1 MKKITVLGSTGS
13 IGTQSLEVIKA
24 HPDRFRV
31 EALTCGK
38 NKKKLEE
45 QIEKFRPA
53 FAVTER
59 EEDAHDLMRKF
70 PRTEFSWGEKGLI
83 EAAEGGCDMV
93 LNALMGMRGLAP
105 TYAAIQAGKDIALAN
120 KETLVAGGEL
130 VMDAAAKAGVKLLP
144 VDSEHSAIFQCLEGN
159 QNRPVK
165 KILLTASGGPFR
177 GYTKE
182 QLENVTL
189 AQALKHPKWKMGAK
203 ITIDSATMMNKG
215 LEVIEARW
223 LFDVEAEKIQIL
235 VHPQSIVHS
244 AVEFMDNSV
253 IAQLGVPDMGLP
265 IQYAL
270 TYPERRPSRSDRLDF
285 TAYPGGLH
293 FYAPDLE
300 ALPCL
305 ALAMRCAR
313 TGGTAP
319 TVMNAANEVA
329 VHLFLDHK
337 IGYHSIYESVAAAVD
352 AIAPAAAPDLDVIR
366 AADQE
371 ARAFVRSYFHF

>member
-159 QNRPVK
+159 KNRPVK

-189 AQALKHPKWKMGAK
+189 EQALKHPKWNMGAK

-253 IAQLGVPDMGLP
+253 IAQLGVPDMRIP
-265 IQYAL
+265 ISLAL
-270 TYPERRPSRSDRLDF
+270 GYPDRLKNGERELDF
-285 TAYPGGLH
+285 FGEGSNLTFEKPNPEVFGCISLAYEAIARGGSCS
-293 FYAPDLE
+293 A
-300 ALPCL
+300 
-305 ALAMRCAR
+305 
-313 TGGTAP
+313 
-319 TVMNAANEVA
+319 VMNAANEV
-329 VHLFLDHK
+329 L
-337 IGYHSIYESVAAAVD
+337 VAAFLEEKIRFVD
-352 AIAPAAAPDLDVIR
+352 IEKTLACILDAHKTAYNLDLEGILEIDKETRKLTREIL
-366 AADQE
+366 
-371 ARAFVRSYFHF
+371 

>member
-45 QIEKFRPA
+45 QIQKFRPA

-189 AQALKHPKWKMGAK
+189 AQALKHPKWNMGAK

-253 IAQLGVPDMGLP
+253 IAQLGVPDMRIP
-265 IQYAL
+265 ISLAL
-270 TYPERRPSRSDRLDF
+270 GYPDRLKNGERELDF
-285 TAYPGGLH
+285 FGEGSNLTFEKPNPEVFGCISLAYEAIARGGSCP
-293 FYAPDLE
+293 A
-300 ALPCL
+300 
-305 ALAMRCAR
+305 
-313 TGGTAP
+313 
-319 TVMNAANEVA
+319 VMNAANEV
-329 VHLFLDHK
+329 L
-337 IGYHSIYESVAAAVD
+337 VAAFLEEKIRFVD
-352 AIAPAAAPDLDVIR
+352 IEKTLACILDAHKTAYNLDLEGILEIDKETRKLTREIL
-366 AADQE
+366 
-371 ARAFVRSYFHF
+371 

>member
-83 EAAEGGCDMV
+83 EAAEGRCDMV

-253 IAQLGVPDMGLP
+253 IAQLGVPDMRIP
-265 IQYAL
+265 ISLAL
-270 TYPERRPSRSDRLDF
+270 GYPDRLKNGERELDF
-285 TAYPGGLH
+285 FGEGSNLTFEKPNPEVFGCISLAYEAIARGGSCP
-293 FYAPDLE
+293 A
-300 ALPCL
+300 
-305 ALAMRCAR
+305 
-313 TGGTAP
+313 
-319 TVMNAANEVA
+319 VMNAANEV
-329 VHLFLDHK
+329 L
-337 IGYHSIYESVAAAVD
+337 VAAFLEGKIRFVD
-352 AIAPAAAPDLDVIR
+352 IEKTLACILDAHKTAYNLDLEGILEIDKETRKLTREIL
-366 AADQE
+366 
-371 ARAFVRSYFHF
+371 

>member
-31 EALTCGK
+31 EVLTCGK

-59 EEDAHDLMRKF
+59 EEDAHELMRKF

-159 QNRPVK
+159 KNRPVK

-189 AQALKHPKWKMGAK
+189 AQALKHPKWNMGAK

-253 IAQLGVPDMGLP
+253 IAQLGVPDMRIP
-265 IQYAL
+265 ISLAL
-270 TYPERRPSRSDRLDF
+270 GYPDRLKNGERELDF
-285 TAYPGGLH
+285 FGEGSNLTFEKPNPEVFGCISLAYEAIARGGSCP
-293 FYAPDLE
+293 A
-300 ALPCL
+300 
-305 ALAMRCAR
+305 
-313 TGGTAP
+313 
-319 TVMNAANEVA
+319 VMNAANEV
-329 VHLFLDHK
+329 L
-337 IGYHSIYESVAAAVD
+337 VAAFSEEKIRFVD
-352 AIAPAAAPDLDVIR
+352 IEKTLACILDAHKTAYNLDLEGILEIDKETRKLTREIL
-366 AADQE
+366 
-371 ARAFVRSYFHF
+371 

>member
-189 AQALKHPKWKMGAK
+189 VQALKHPKWNMGAK

-253 IAQLGVPDMGLP
+253 IAQLGVPDMRIP
-265 IQYAL
+265 ISLAL
-270 TYPERRPSRSDRLDF
+270 GYPDRLKNGERELDF
-285 TAYPGGLH
+285 FGEGSNLTFEKPTGRKLPGGYECGKRSFGCGVFGRENSFCGH
-293 FYAPDLE
+293 RKNTCMYS
-300 ALPCL
+300 
-305 ALAMRCAR
+305 RC
-313 TGGTAP
+313 T
-319 TVMNAANEVA
+319 
-329 VHLFLDHK
+329 
-337 IGYHSIYESVAAAVD
+337 
-352 AIAPAAAPDLDVIR
+352 
-366 AADQE
+366 
-371 ARAFVRSYFHF
+371 

>member
-1 MKKITVLGSTGS
+1 MKNITVLGSTGS

-130 VMDAAAKAGVKLLP
+130 VMDVAAKAGVKLLP

-159 QNRPVK
+159 KNRPVK

-189 AQALKHPKWKMGAK
+189 AQALKHPKWNMGAK

-223 LFDVEAEKIQIL
+223 LFDVEAEKIQVL

-253 IAQLGVPDMGLP
+253 IAQLGVPDMRIP
-265 IQYAL
+265 ISLAL
-270 TYPERRPSRSDRLDF
+270 GYPDRLKNGERELDF
-285 TAYPGGLH
+285 FGEGSNLTFEKPNPEVFGCISLAYEAIARGGSCP
-293 FYAPDLE
+293 A
-300 ALPCL
+300 
-305 ALAMRCAR
+305 
-313 TGGTAP
+313 
-319 TVMNAANEVA
+319 VMNAANEV
-329 VHLFLDHK
+329 L
-337 IGYHSIYESVAAAVD
+337 VAAFLEEKIRFVD
-352 AIAPAAAPDLDVIR
+352 IEKTLACILDAHKTAYNLDLEGILEIDKETRKLTREIL
-366 AADQE
+366 
-371 ARAFVRSYFHF
+371 

>member
-189 AQALKHPKWKMGAK
+189 AQALKHPKWNMGAK

-253 IAQLGVPDMGLP
+253 IAQLGVPDMRIP
-265 IQYAL
+265 ISLAL
-270 TYPERRPSRSDRLDF
+270 GYPDRLKNGERELDF
-285 TAYPGGLH
+285 FGEGSNLTFEKPNPEVFGCISLAYEAIARGGSCP
-293 FYAPDLE
+293 A
-300 ALPCL
+300 
-305 ALAMRCAR
+305 
-313 TGGTAP
+313 
-319 TVMNAANEVA
+319 VMNAANEV
-329 VHLFLDHK
+329 L
-337 IGYHSIYESVAAAVD
+337 VAAFLEGKIRFVD
-352 AIAPAAAPDLDVIR
+352 IEKTLACILDAHKTAYNLDLEGILEIDKETRKLTREIL
-366 AADQE
+366 
-371 ARAFVRSYFHF
+371 

>member
-144 VDSEHSAIFQCLEGN
+144 VDSEHSAIFQCLETRKG
-159 QNRPVK
+159 K
-165 KILLTASGGPFR
+165 AKIKRLLLTASGGPFF
-177 GYTKE
+177 GKTAEELKDITPE
-182 QLENVTL
+182 KAL
-189 AQALKHPKWKMGAK
+189 AHPTWKMGKK
-203 ITIDSATMMNKG
+203 ITIDSATLMNKG
-215 LEVIEARW
+215 LEIIEAVR
-223 LFDVEAEKIQIL
+223 LFGVDESKVKVVIHRE
-235 VHPQSIVHS
+235 SIVHS
-244 AVEFMDNSV
+244 AVEFEDNAI
-253 IAQLGVPDMGLP
+253 IAQLGLPDMRVP
-265 IQYAL
+265 IQYAI
-270 TYPERRPSRSDRLDF
+270 TYPDRKPSPAAELDLASLAKMTFYEPDEKTFRSLS
-285 TAYPGGLH
+285 
-293 FYAPDLE
+293 
-300 ALPCL
+300 L
-305 ALAMRCAR
+305 ARQAIR

-319 TVMNAANEVA
+319 TVFNAANEVA
-329 VHLFLDHK
+329 VARFLSGE
-337 IGYHSIYESVAAAVD
+337 IGFLQIADVAERALND
-352 AIAPAAAPDLDVIR
+352 TPIIQNPDIEDIFETDR
-366 AADQE
+366 K
-371 ARAFVRSYFHF
+371 VRQGCL

>member
-159 QNRPVK
+159 QNRPIK

-182 QLENVTL
+182 QLEKVTL
-189 AQALKHPKWKMGAK
+189 AQALKHPKWNMGAK

-215 LEVIEARW
+215 LEVIEAKW

-253 IAQLGVPDMGLP
+253 IAQLGVPDMRIP
-265 IQYAL
+265 ISLAL
-270 TYPERRPSRSDRLDF
+270 GYPDRLKNGERELDF
-285 TAYPGGLH
+285 FGEGSNLTFEKPNPEVFGCISLAYEAIARGGSCP
-293 FYAPDLE
+293 A
-300 ALPCL
+300 
-305 ALAMRCAR
+305 
-313 TGGTAP
+313 
-319 TVMNAANEVA
+319 VMNAANEV
-329 VHLFLDHK
+329 L
-337 IGYHSIYESVAAAVD
+337 VAAFLEEKIRFVD
-352 AIAPAAAPDLDVIR
+352 IEKTLACILNAHKTAYNLDLEGILEIDKETRKLTREIL
-366 AADQE
+366 
-371 ARAFVRSYFHF
+371 

>member
-189 AQALKHPKWKMGAK
+189 AQALKHPKWNMGAK

-253 IAQLGVPDMGLP
+253 IAQLGVPDMRIP
-265 IQYAL
+265 ISLAL
-270 TYPERRPSRSDRLDF
+270 GYPDRLKNGARELDF
-285 TAYPGGLH
+285 FGEGSNLTFEKPNPEVFGCISLAYEAIARGGSCP
-293 FYAPDLE
+293 A
-300 ALPCL
+300 
-305 ALAMRCAR
+305 
-313 TGGTAP
+313 
-319 TVMNAANEVA
+319 VMNAANEV
-329 VHLFLDHK
+329 L
-337 IGYHSIYESVAAAVD
+337 VAAFLEEKIRFVD
-352 AIAPAAAPDLDVIR
+352 IEKTLACILDAHKTAYNLDLEGILEIDKETRKLTREIL
-366 AADQE
+366 
-371 ARAFVRSYFHF
+371 

>member
-244 AVEFMDNSV
+244 AVEFMDNSL
-253 IAQLGVPDMGLP
+253 IAQLGVPDMRIP
-265 IQYAL
+265 ISLAL
-270 TYPERRPSRSDRLDF
+270 GYPDRLKNGERELDF
-285 TAYPGGLH
+285 FGEGSNLTFEKPNPEVFGCISLAYEAIARGGSCP
-293 FYAPDLE
+293 A
-300 ALPCL
+300 
-305 ALAMRCAR
+305 
-313 TGGTAP
+313 
-319 TVMNAANEVA
+319 VMNAANEV
-329 VHLFLDHK
+329 L
-337 IGYHSIYESVAAAVD
+337 VAAFLEEKIRFVD
-352 AIAPAAAPDLDVIR
+352 IEKTLACILDAHKTAYNLDLEGILEIDKETRKLTREIL
-366 AADQE
+366 
-371 ARAFVRSYFHF
+371 

>member
-83 EAAEGGCDMV
+83 EAAEGGCDMI

-253 IAQLGVPDMGLP
+253 IAQLGVPDMRIP
-265 IQYAL
+265 ISLAL
-270 TYPERRPSRSDRLDF
+270 GYPDRLKNGERELDF
-285 TAYPGGLH
+285 FGEGSNLTFEKPNPEVFGCISLAYEAIARGGSCP
-293 FYAPDLE
+293 A
-300 ALPCL
+300 
-305 ALAMRCAR
+305 
-313 TGGTAP
+313 
-319 TVMNAANEVA
+319 VMNAANEV
-329 VHLFLDHK
+329 L
-337 IGYHSIYESVAAAVD
+337 VAAFLEEKIRFVD
-352 AIAPAAAPDLDVIR
+352 IEKTLACILDAHKTAYNLDLEGILEIDKETRKLTREIL
-366 AADQE
+366 
-371 ARAFVRSYFHF
+371 

>member
-159 QNRPVK
+159 QTRPVK

-189 AQALKHPKWKMGAK
+189 AQALKHPKWNMGAK

-253 IAQLGVPDMGLP
+253 IAQLGVPDMRIP
-265 IQYAL
+265 ISLAL
-270 TYPERRPSRSDRLDF
+270 GYPDRLKNGERELDF
-285 TAYPGGLH
+285 FGEGSNLTFEKPNPEVFGCISLAYEAIARGGSCP
-293 FYAPDLE
+293 A
-300 ALPCL
+300 
-305 ALAMRCAR
+305 
-313 TGGTAP
+313 
-319 TVMNAANEVA
+319 VMNAANEV
-329 VHLFLDHK
+329 L
-337 IGYHSIYESVAAAVD
+337 VAAFLEEKIRFVD
-352 AIAPAAAPDLDVIR
+352 IEKTLACILDAHKTAYNLDLEGILEIDKETRKLTREIL
-366 AADQE
+366 
-371 ARAFVRSYFHF
+371 

>member
-83 EAAEGGCDMV
+83 EAAEGGCDMI

-189 AQALKHPKWKMGAK
+189 AQALKHPKWNMGAK

-253 IAQLGVPDMGLP
+253 IAQLGVPDMRIP
-265 IQYAL
+265 ISLAL
-270 TYPERRPSRSDRLDF
+270 GYPDRLKNGERELDF
-285 TAYPGGLH
+285 FGEGSNLTFEKPNPEVFGCISLAYEAIARGGSCP
-293 FYAPDLE
+293 A
-300 ALPCL
+300 
-305 ALAMRCAR
+305 
-313 TGGTAP
+313 
-319 TVMNAANEVA
+319 VMNAANEV
-329 VHLFLDHK
+329 L
-337 IGYHSIYESVAAAVD
+337 VAAFLEEKIRFVD
-352 AIAPAAAPDLDVIR
+352 IEKTLACILDAHKTAYNLDLEGILEIDKETSKLTREIL
-366 AADQE
+366 
-371 ARAFVRSYFHF
+371 

>member
-223 LFDVEAEKIQIL
+223 LFDVEAGKIQIL

-253 IAQLGVPDMGLP
+253 IAQLGVPDMRIP
-265 IQYAL
+265 ISLAL
-270 TYPERRPSRSDRLDF
+270 GYPDRLKNGERELDF
-285 TAYPGGLH
+285 FGEGSNLTFEKPNPEVFGCISLAYEAIARGGSCP
-293 FYAPDLE
+293 A
-300 ALPCL
+300 
-305 ALAMRCAR
+305 
-313 TGGTAP
+313 
-319 TVMNAANEVA
+319 VMNAANEV
-329 VHLFLDHK
+329 L
-337 IGYHSIYESVAAAVD
+337 VAAFLEEKIRFVD
-352 AIAPAAAPDLDVIR
+352 IEKTLACILDAHKTAYNLDLEGILEIDKETRKLTREIL
-366 AADQE
+366 
-371 ARAFVRSYFHF
+371 

>member
-182 QLENVTL
+182 QLESVTL

-253 IAQLGVPDMGLP
+253 IAQLGVPDMRIP
-265 IQYAL
+265 ISLAL
-270 TYPERRPSRSDRLDF
+270 GYPDRLKNGERELDF
-285 TAYPGGLH
+285 FGEGSNLTFEKPNPEVFGCISLAYEAIARGGSCP
-293 FYAPDLE
+293 A
-300 ALPCL
+300 
-305 ALAMRCAR
+305 
-313 TGGTAP
+313 
-319 TVMNAANEVA
+319 VMNAANEV
-329 VHLFLDHK
+329 L
-337 IGYHSIYESVAAAVD
+337 VAAFLEEKIRFVD
-352 AIAPAAAPDLDVIR
+352 IEKTLACILDAHKTAYNLDLEGILEIDKETRKLTREIL
-366 AADQE
+366 
-371 ARAFVRSYFHF
+371 